1 MVREG
6 NWGGCKFLSSLCCS
20 LLINQGSNSEQ
31 QFYSDVSGSGNN
43 TEITAFKKKEMP
55 LIIFS
60 KVTLK
65 VFE

>member
-1 MVREG
+1 MVA
-6 NWGGCKFLSSLCCS
+6 NSCPVYVVP